1 MRSPFHSETEAFR
14 FLLLTVVAFAVIALA
29 SLVGGPWV
37 GVPVWIA
44 ATVVAAFLY
53 LRPRRGRR
61 LIRTAP
67 ARSGGPDEWWILV
80 LANETLASAGLTLE
94 IERAAAGR
102 RARVLV
108 VCPALTSAVRHWASD
123 VDGGRA
129 RAQRRLDESLSLLRD
144 AGIDAQ
150 GEIGD
155 DDPLQAIEDALRT
168 FGADEIVVATHP
180 EESAAWLER
189 HVVERARER
198 FALPIAHVVI
208 EAEARSS
215 AGVP

>member
-37 GVPVWIA
+37 GGPVCIA
-44 ATVVAAFLY
+44 A
-53 LRPRRGRR
+53 P
-61 LIRTAP
+61 
-67 ARSGGPDEWWILV
+67 
-80 LANETLASAGLTLE
+80 
-94 IERAAAGR
+94 
-102 RARVLV
+102 
-108 VCPALTSAVRHWASD
+108 SAVRHGASD
-123 VDGGRA
+123 VNGGRA

-168 FGADEIVVATHP
+168 FGADEIVGATHR
-180 EESAAWLER
+180 EESATWLE
-189 HVVERARER
+189 
-198 FALPIAHVVI
+198 
-208 EAEARSS
+208 
-215 AGVP
+215 

>member
-29 SLVGGPWV
+29 SLLGGSWV

-53 LRPRRGRR
+53 LRPRRARR
-61 LIRTAP
+61 SIRTAP
-67 ARSGGPDEWWILV
+67 ARAGGPDEWWILV
-80 LANETLASAGLTLE
+80 LANETLASAGLTSE

-129 RAQRRLDESLSLLRD
+129 RAERRLDESLSLLRD

-180 EESAAWLER
+180 EESATWLER
-189 HVVERARER
+189 RVVERARER

-215 AGVP
+215 AAVQ

>member
-14 FLLLTVVAFAVIALA
+14 FLLVTVAAFAVIALA
-29 SLVGGPWV
+29 SLLGGARV
-37 GVPVWIA
+37 GVPVWII

-53 LRPRRGRR
+53 MRSGRGRR
-61 LIRTAP
+61 PIRTAP
-67 ARSGGPDEWWILV
+67 AHVGGPDEWRILV
-80 LANETLASAGLTLE
+80 LANESLASAGLTEE

-102 RARVLV
+102 RARVLI
-108 VCPALTSAVRHWASD
+108 VCPAHTSAVRHWASD

-129 RAQRRLDESLSLLRD
+129 RAESRLDESLSLLRE

-168 FGADEIVVATHP
+168 FGADEIVVATHHD
-180 EESAAWLER
+180 ESATWLER
-189 HVVERARER
+189 NVVERARER

-208 EAEARSS
+208 HAEAVSTS
-215 AGVP
+215 